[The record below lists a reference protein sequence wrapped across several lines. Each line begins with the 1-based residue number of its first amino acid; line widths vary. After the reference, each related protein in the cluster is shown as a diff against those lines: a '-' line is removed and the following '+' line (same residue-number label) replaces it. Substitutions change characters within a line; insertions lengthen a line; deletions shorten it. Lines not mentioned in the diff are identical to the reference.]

1 LAAHDALPIYGEAD
15 LLGMG
20 ISAISQIG
28 ALYAQNHRQI
38 DTWQSAVQHGE
49 MPVAQG
55 YVLDRDDLIRRDMIM
70 SLLCHL
76 EVDLAAFDQRWGIQT
91 AQYFTAELA
100 ALAAFERD
108 GLVRREGARL
118 HLTETGRLAAR
129 AVAMCFD
136 RYHSPADTVRFSRI
150 I

>member
-38 DTWQSAVQHGE
+38 DLWQSAVQRGE

-55 YVLDRDDLIRRDMIM
+55 YMLDRDDLIRRDMIM

-76 EVDLAAFDQRWGIQT
+76 AVDLTVFDERWGIRT
-91 AQYFTAELA
+91 AQYFASELSALA
-100 ALAAFERD
+100 ALERD
-108 GLVRREGARL
+108 GLVRHDGQRL
-118 HLTETGRLAAR
+118 HLSDSGRLAAR

-136 RYHSPADTVRFSRI
+136 RYHSAADTL
-150 I
+150 